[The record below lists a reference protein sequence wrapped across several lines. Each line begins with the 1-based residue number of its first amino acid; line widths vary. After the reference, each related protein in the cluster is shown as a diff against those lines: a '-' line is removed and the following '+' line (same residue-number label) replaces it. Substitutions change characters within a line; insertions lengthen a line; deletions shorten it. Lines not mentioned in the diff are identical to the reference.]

1 MDATKSIK
9 MNIFMNILLTMS
21 SFIFQFLSF
30 PYVSRVLLP
39 EGTGKISFATSLVSY
54 FVLFSQLGIPT
65 YGVVACAKVR
75 NNKIE
80 LSRTVHELLFLNC
93 VITAIVY
100 FIYLI
105 LVLSVPKLKADKIL
119 YFVSGLTIILNTL
132 GIEWLYRAL
141 EEYAYITVRSVIFK
155 FIAIILLF
163 LFINSPDDYIGYMA
177 ICVFATNMSQVFNL
191 FYTRKKIYI
200 SYLGQYNIK
209 KHLKSVLIFFLMSCA
224 TTVYT
229 HLDSVMLGFLKTD
242 SIVGYYN
249 AATKIKS
256 FLVAIVTSLGTV
268 LLPRATHYIKSGKLT
283 EFNKMSKGALTSVFV
298 FGSTFTLFSIIFSE
312 HIILLLSGEQ
322 YIPSILPMKVI
333 MPTVLFIG
341 LTNILGIQMLVPL
354 GREKVV
360 LKSEILG
367 AIINVLVN
375 SLLIPKYD
383 AVGAA
388 IGTLFA
394 ELAVLIVQM
403 ISLRDQI
410 LEVCRDFPVF
420 KFIAIILIG
429 GKISSFIK
437 VFDLKVIFT
446 LLGGGILYFGIIG
459 SYVLCYLT
467 REKRGKVET

>member
-1 MDATKSIK
+1 M
-9 MNIFMNILLTMS
+9 
-21 SFIFQFLSF
+21 
-30 PYVSRVLLP
+30 
-39 EGTGKISFATSLVSY
+39 
-54 FVLFSQLGIPT
+54 
-65 YGVVACAKVR
+65 
-75 NNKIE
+75 
-80 LSRTVHELLFLNC
+80 
-93 VITAIVY
+93 
-100 FIYLI
+100 
-105 LVLSVPKLKADKIL
+105 
-119 YFVSGLTIILNTL
+119 
-132 GIEWLYRAL
+132 
-141 EEYAYITVRSVIFK
+141 
-155 FIAIILLF
+155 
-163 LFINSPDDYIGYMA
+163 
-177 ICVFATNMSQVFNL
+177 
-191 FYTRKKIYI
+191 
-200 SYLGQYNIK
+200 
-209 KHLKSVLIFFLMSCA
+209 
-224 TTVYT
+224 
-229 HLDSVMLGFLKTD
+229 
-242 SIVGYYN
+242 
-249 AATKIKS
+249 
-256 FLVAIVTSLGTV
+256 TSLGTV

-298 FGSTFTLFSIIFSE
+298 FGSSFTLFSIIFSE

-322 YIPSILPMKVI
+322 YIPSIVPMKVI

-367 AIINVLVN
+367 AVINVLVN

-459 SYVLCYLT
+459 IYMFCYLT